1 MFKRRLATY
10 SFAISTLCLA
20 FFFLSLCAPLLAA
33 GKQELT
39 GSYQVQSAVA
49 LGSNVEVT
57 LRLTLVNRGVA
68 AFSAQKLRL
77 NPAMTVGSKAED
89 TAGISLP
96 AKGRAQLTK
105 QIQVSNR
112 QYEALKAGTPFSL
125 SFVVDGSGSQ
135 RNNRTILVT
144 QEKVSPAQS
153 ASQVA
158 QPKAAKTKTAATLV
172 TALKP
177 LQEKPAS
184 SSPSS
189 IITTIAG
196 GGPNNVAALNTPLYS
211 PWAVA
216 ADLFGNT
223 YIMAANANRIYK
235 VDSKGTLTVFAG
247 NGALGSSGDGGP
259 ATQAEIGAPL
269 ALAVDAAGDVFISSN
284 NMIREVTPDGTIQTV
299 AGNGCYGYVVEGSPA
314 VQACLAYP
322 YGIAVSGNNVFIA
335 DTSANAVRQFTVGGT
350 IQTVA
355 GTGTAGYTG
364 DGGLAI
370 LAQLSG
376 PTGVAVDPKGNLF
389 IADQSSVIREVTPS
403 GWIWPFSSSVRLPG
417 GSIAGVAPYSLVAL
431 DTELILATDPQ
442 NEVVLEFNGGG
453 PGVIVAGTYQT
464 AWSYSYAYPPPV
476 SEPATQAHFYG
487 PYGLA
492 IDAYGNVLVADGY
505 NRFIRSFTIGG
516 NMQTVAGDGLAYYG
530 GDNGPAT
537 DAVLGSARNMCDP
550 WFCPRVTVN
559 GTGNVVLSDRMN
571 NAIRQVDS
579 LGKITTIAGEPT
591 LGYGGWWGDEGWATS
606 AGLSQPEGVTYDKD
620 GNLYIADTGN
630 SLIRKVTTDGYIH
643 TIAGNQQADF
653 YGDYGP
659 ATDAALGNPQGV
671 AVDSSGNVF
680 IADTSNCVIRRVD
693 AQTQYITTV
702 AGSVSQLCND
712 FTYTGDGGLATS
724 ATLSLP
730 RAVAFDAA
738 GNLYIADSNNKVIR
752 RVDAKTQII
761 TTVAGTGDNGYDG
774 DGGSAVST
782 RLSYPTDVVVDGA
795 GNLFIADTYNNLV
808 REVTTDGNIHIVAGN
823 GGVAG
828 TGSQDFS
835 GDGGLATAA
844 ALSAPTGVAGD
855 SLGNLYI
862 FDANNARVRQVTN
875 VFNPK
880 AAPPSGPVFNISPN
894 PVAFGNHLVGGP
906 SSNQHLTISNTG
918 TAQLIVN
925 PLSAWISPPNN
936 PGDFS
941 FGYGSSA
948 GWCDLSQ
955 QITLDPGQSCDFGMG
970 FYPQGPGA
978 KSLTYQ
984 ITDNAPGSPHSV
996 TATGTGVT
1004 SLTGPAL
1011 VVTGSTDFN
1020 SQTVGITS
1028 APQTLT
1034 LTNWGTADLVMTSPP
1049 TMFSYGATAWDD
1061 FKYNPYGG
1069 GTCGYPSG
1077 SSPVVLAFGQSCTL
1091 QVTFDP
1097 YLVGARTMA
1106 MAISSNDP
1114 NSPQVVNF
1122 TGTGLLPPGVLAVV
1136 QVGGASSSWIKKLA
1150 FDPVANKLYVAD
1162 NNTVTVMDAATYATS
1177 TISNVGGYGPIALA
1191 VNPVTNK
1198 IYVTTEAG
1206 ASVIDGSSYQVTPV
1220 NTSGLNSSPDIA
1232 VNTKTNKIY
1241 VAGGGSSKIGIIDG
1255 ATNNFTSFGSTYG
1268 GQLGLEPFSL
1278 AVNETTNTIYMANSY
1293 TYNVAVVDG
1302 AFNDAAH
1309 SSMIQGVTGAWLMAL
1324 NPITNKLYV
1333 TNNGGTGMTVIDGA
1347 TKTTSTVTV
1356 GAMSLEYP
1364 AVNPVT
1370 NRIYVPTSPSTVAV
1384 IDGST
1389 QTKIAAVPVGQYPGV
1404 AAIDTTTNEIY
1415 VTNNSSNSVTIIDGN
1430 TNNTTTVIADTQPW
1444 SVVVNQNAHVAYVLN
1459 QRNSSL
1465 GSVFVIP
1472 SQKQSAP
1479 QITVSPLDQQVS
1491 VGATV
1496 TFTAAGTGTPTPTV
1510 KWQVSTDGGAT
1521 YNDVPGQTT
1530 TTLTFTALA
1539 SQNGY
1544 KYRAMFT
1551 NSGGSTP
1558 TSAATLTVILPV
1570 LTVTVN
1576 NAERAYG
1583 APTPAFTVSYS
1594 GFVNGDTQAV
1604 LSGSPSIATTAT
1616 ANSPF
1621 GSYPIT
1627 ATQGTL
1633 AASNYT
1639 FNFVAGTLTVDKA
1652 TLTITAN
1659 SLPKTYGAVTTFAGT
1674 EFTTIGLVNGDTV
1687 TSVSLSSSGAVAT
1700 ATVGPY
1706 NIVPS
1711 NAVGTGLGNYNISYL
1726 NGTLSVGAA
1735 NLSIT
1740 ASNRSKTYGNTVTF
1754 AGTEFTTIG
1763 LVNGN
1768 TVTSV
1773 SLSSSG
1779 AVATATVGPY
1789 NIVPS
1794 NAVGTGLGNYNISY
1808 LNGTLTV
1815 GPANLTVT
1823 ANNASRGV
1831 GAANPV
1837 FTASYSGFM
1846 NGQTATVLSGSPV
1859 FSTTATSSSP
1869 AGLYPIYDSLGTLTA
1884 ANYTFS
1890 FVSGTLSVVAPSV
1903 VQLVVT
1909 TSVVKQLGGF
1919 QATITVT
1926 NNGSGAASNVQLTT
1940 AILGTA
1946 PGSPVPVSLGTI
1958 AGGGAS
1964 AKTVITFPSSAGTS
1978 GSTAVAKY
1986 SGAYNGG
1993 TFSSSLR
2000 VVLP

>member
-1 MFKRRLATY
+1 
-10 SFAISTLCLA
+10 
-20 FFFLSLCAPLLAA
+20 
-33 GKQELT
+33 
-39 GSYQVQSAVA
+39 
-49 LGSNVEVT
+49 
-57 LRLTLVNRGVA
+57 
-68 AFSAQKLRL
+68 
-77 NPAMTVGSKAED
+77 
-89 TAGISLP
+89 
-96 AKGRAQLTK
+96 
-105 QIQVSNR
+105 
-112 QYEALKAGTPFSL
+112 
-125 SFVVDGSGSQ
+125 
-135 RNNRTILVT
+135 
-144 QEKVSPAQS
+144 
-153 ASQVA
+153 
-158 QPKAAKTKTAATLV
+158 
-172 TALKP
+172 
-177 LQEKPAS
+177 
-184 SSPSS
+184 
-189 IITTIAG
+189 
-196 GGPNNVAALNTPLYS
+196 
-211 PWAVA
+211 
-216 ADLFGNT
+216 
-223 YIMAANANRIYK
+223 
-235 VDSKGTLTVFAG
+235 
-247 NGALGSSGDGGP
+247 
-259 ATQAEIGAPL
+259 
-269 ALAVDAAGDVFISSN
+269 
-284 NMIREVTPDGTIQTV
+284 
-299 AGNGCYGYVVEGSPA
+299 
-314 VQACLAYP
+314 
-322 YGIAVSGNNVFIA
+322 
-335 DTSANAVRQFTVGGT
+335 
-350 IQTVA
+350 
-355 GTGTAGYTG
+355 
-364 DGGLAI
+364 
-370 LAQLSG
+370 
-376 PTGVAVDPKGNLF
+376 
-389 IADQSSVIREVTPS
+389 
-403 GWIWPFSSSVRLPG
+403 
-417 GSIAGVAPYSLVAL
+417 
-431 DTELILATDPQ
+431 
-442 NEVVLEFNGGG
+442 
-453 PGVIVAGTYQT
+453 
-464 AWSYSYAYPPPV
+464 
-476 SEPATQAHFYG
+476 
-487 PYGLA
+487 
-492 IDAYGNVLVADGY
+492 
-505 NRFIRSFTIGG
+505 
-516 NMQTVAGDGLAYYG
+516 
-530 GDNGPAT
+530 
-537 DAVLGSARNMCDP
+537 
-550 WFCPRVTVN
+550 
-559 GTGNVVLSDRMN
+559 
-571 NAIRQVDS
+571 
-579 LGKITTIAGEPT
+579 
-591 LGYGGWWGDEGWATS
+591 
-606 AGLSQPEGVTYDKD
+606 
-620 GNLYIADTGN
+620 
-630 SLIRKVTTDGYIH
+630 
-643 TIAGNQQADF
+643 
-653 YGDYGP
+653 
-659 ATDAALGNPQGV
+659 
-671 AVDSSGNVF
+671 
-680 IADTSNCVIRRVD
+680 
-693 AQTQYITTV
+693 
-702 AGSVSQLCND
+702 
-712 FTYTGDGGLATS
+712 
-724 ATLSLP
+724 
-730 RAVAFDAA
+730 
-738 GNLYIADSNNKVIR
+738 
-752 RVDAKTQII
+752 
-761 TTVAGTGDNGYDG
+761 
-774 DGGSAVST
+774 
-782 RLSYPTDVVVDGA
+782 
-795 GNLFIADTYNNLV
+795 
-808 REVTTDGNIHIVAGN
+808 
-823 GGVAG
+823 
-828 TGSQDFS
+828 
-835 GDGGLATAA
+835 
-844 ALSAPTGVAGD
+844 
-855 SLGNLYI
+855 
-862 FDANNARVRQVTN
+862 
-875 VFNPK
+875 
-880 AAPPSGPVFNISPN
+880 
-894 PVAFGNHLVGGP
+894 
-906 SSNQHLTISNTG
+906 
-918 TAQLIVN
+918 
-925 PLSAWISPPNN
+925 
-936 PGDFS
+936 
-941 FGYGSSA
+941 
-948 GWCDLSQ
+948 
-955 QITLDPGQSCDFGMG
+955 
-970 FYPQGPGA
+970 
-978 KSLTYQ
+978 
-984 ITDNAPGSPHSV
+984 
-996 TATGTGVT
+996 
-1004 SLTGPAL
+1004 
-1011 VVTGSTDFN
+1011 
-1020 SQTVGITS
+1020 
-1028 APQTLT
+1028 
-1034 LTNWGTADLVMTSPP
+1034 
-1049 TMFSYGATAWDD
+1049 
-1061 FKYNPYGG
+1061 
-1069 GTCGYPSG
+1069 
-1077 SSPVVLAFGQSCTL
+1077 
-1091 QVTFDP
+1091 
-1097 YLVGARTMA
+1097 
-1106 MAISSNDP
+1106 
-1114 NSPQVVNF
+1114 
-1122 TGTGLLPPGVLAVV
+1122 
-1136 QVGGASSSWIKKLA
+1136 
-1150 FDPVANKLYVAD
+1150 
-1162 NNTVTVMDAATYATS
+1162 
-1177 TISNVGGYGPIALA
+1177 
-1191 VNPVTNK
+1191 
-1198 IYVTTEAG
+1198 
-1206 ASVIDGSSYQVTPV
+1206 
-1220 NTSGLNSSPDIA
+1220 
-1232 VNTKTNKIY
+1232 
-1241 VAGGGSSKIGIIDG
+1241 
-1255 ATNNFTSFGSTYG
+1255 
-1268 GQLGLEPFSL
+1268 
-1278 AVNETTNTIYMANSY
+1278 
-1293 TYNVAVVDG
+1293 
-1302 AFNDAAH
+1302 
-1309 SSMIQGVTGAWLMAL
+1309 
-1324 NPITNKLYV
+1324 
-1333 TNNGGTGMTVIDGA
+1333 
-1347 TKTTSTVTV
+1347 
-1356 GAMSLEYP
+1356 
-1364 AVNPVT
+1364 
-1370 NRIYVPTSPSTVAV
+1370 VAV

-1711 NAVGTGLGNYNISYL
+1711 NAVGTGLGNYNISYVNGTLSVGAANLSITASNRSKTYGNTVTFAGTEFTTIGLVNGNTVTSVSLSSSGAVATATVGPYNIVPSNAVGTGLGNYNISYL